1 MSSDGAA
8 RRPYQRLDRMEPS
21 FFILA
26 ALSVISA
33 LGAMFLKNLV
43 HCALSLIVT
52 FASLAAL
59 FLKLDAQFV
68 GFAQVLVYVGA
79 VAILIVFALLLT
91 RGRDAVML
99 PVVSSSWLA
108 GGVVAVLVF
117 AALAYGLLSGPPS
130 LTPDREAPLLSTRRI
145 GDELMGQYVIA
156 LELVGVLLTVALIGA
171 VLIAMHDREESR

>member
-1 MSSDGAA
+1 
-8 RRPYQRLDRMEPS
+8 MEPS
-21 FFILA
+21 FFVLA
-26 ALSVISA
+26 ALLISSA

-91 RGRDAVML
+91 RGRDSAVL
-99 PVVSSSWLA
+99 PALSASWLA
-108 GGVVAVLVF
+108 GAIVALLVF
-117 AALAYGLLSGPPS
+117 AALTYALLNSPVAMAVDRSAPS
-130 LTPDREAPLLSTRRI
+130 LTTRMI
-145 GDELMGQYVIA
+145 GDTMTGDYVVA
-156 LELVGVLLTVALIGA
+156 LELVAVLLTVALIGG
-171 VLIAMHDREESR
+171 VLIAMRDREENR

>member
-1 MSSDGAA
+1 
-8 RRPYQRLDRMEPS
+8 MEPS

-26 ALSVISA
+26 ALSVVSA

-59 FLKLDAQFV
+59 FLQLDAQFV

-91 RGRDAVML
+91 RGRDAGTL
-99 PVVSSSWLA
+99 PVLSSSWLA
-108 GGVVAVLVF
+108 GGIVAVLVF
-117 AALAYGLLSGPPS
+117 ATFAYALLSGPRS
-130 LTPDREAPLLSTRRI
+130 TTTDRSAPLVDTRMI
-145 GDELMGQYVIA
+145 GDALMGQYVIA
-156 LELVGVLLTVALIGA
+156 LELVGVVLTVALIGA
-171 VLIAMHDREESR
+171 VLIAMTDREESP

>member
-1 MSSDGAA
+1 
-8 RRPYQRLDRMEPS
+8 MEPS

-52 FASLAAL
+52 FVSLAAL
-59 FLKLDAQFV
+59 FLQLDAQFV

-91 RGRDAVML
+91 RGRDAVTL
-99 PVVSSSWLA
+99 PVVSTSWLA
-108 GGVVAVLVF
+108 GGIVAVLVF
-117 AALAYGLLSGPPS
+117 ATLTYALLSGPRS
-130 LTPDREAPLLSTRRI
+130 TIPDRSAPLVDTRLI
-145 GDELMGQYVIA
+145 GDALMGRYVIA
-156 LELVGVLLTVALIGA
+156 LELVGVVLTVALIGA
-171 VLIAMHDREESR
+171 VLIAMTDREESR